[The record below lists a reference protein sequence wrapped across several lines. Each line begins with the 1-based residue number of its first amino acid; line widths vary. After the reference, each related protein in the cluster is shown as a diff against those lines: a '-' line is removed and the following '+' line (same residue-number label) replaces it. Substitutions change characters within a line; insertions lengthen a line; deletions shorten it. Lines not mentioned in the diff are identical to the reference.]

1 MTKYKLVKGNA
12 SIDFPSM
19 DDVAVFRLA
28 NPEWANIEAVSYTEE
43 PEPVAPVVPE
53 QVTLWQLRAALA
65 LQGKEADVTNAI
77 LQMQEP
83 NKTIAMRAWEY
94 SNNVFRTDPM
104 TLVIK
109 SILGLNDQE
118 ADGVF
123 LLAGSL

>member
-1 MTKYKLVKGNA
+1 MTKYKLVKDGV
-12 SIDFPSM
+12 SIDFP
-19 DDVAVFRLA
+19 DLEAVAQFKSA

-43 PEPVAPVVPE
+43 AEPVVPIVPE

>member
-1 MTKYKLVKGNA
+1 MTKYKLTKDGT
-12 SIDFPSM
+12 SIDFPSLEA
-19 DDVAVFRLA
+19 VAAFKSA
-28 NPEWANIEAVSYTEE
+28 NPDWENIEAVSYTEE
-43 PEPVAPVVPE
+43 AEPVALVVPE

-109 SILGLNDQE
+109 SILG
-118 ADGVF
+118 
-123 LLAGSL
+123 